1 MKIKTT
7 IQSILFFFIF
17 LVLFFTYYYLPGK
30 YSNVIKVENT
40 QITNVEKQEK
50 KQNAKNTFT
59 NTEYKSM
66 DNKGQIFTTKAV
78 ESFVYQDKPDLIHLI
93 DPHSFTKLE
102 KDQSIIE
109 ILSKKGL
116 YDKKEK
122 VTHYNEKVVIKNK
135 SYLINADS
143 AQHYGKKNLIFIN
156 GNVVMK
162 DLTMG
167 LSHIA
172 YCDIVE
178 INTLTNDA
186 IAYMYSKYDKV
197 IAKKFK

>member
-17 LVLFFTYYYLPGK
+17 FILFYTYYYFPSK

-40 QITNVEKQEK
+40 KITTIDKYEK
-50 KQNAKNTFT
+50 KEIAKNTFT
-59 NTEYKSM
+59 NTEYKST
-66 DNKGQIFTTKAV
+66 DNKGQVFTTKAA
-78 ESFVYQDKPDLIHLI
+78 ESFIYQDTPDLIHLI
-93 DPHSFTKLE
+93 NPHSFTNLE
-102 KDQSIIE
+102 TDKSIIE
-109 ILSKKGL
+109 IFAKKGL
-116 YDKKEK
+116 FDKKEK
-122 VTHYNEKVVIKNK
+122 TTHYNDKVVIKNK
-135 SYLINADS
+135 NYLINADS
-143 AQHYGKKNLIFIN
+143 AEYYGKKNLIFIN

-178 INTLTNDA
+178 IDTFTNDA

-197 IAKKFK
+197 ITKKFK

>member
-1 MKIKTT
+1 MKTKTK
-7 IQSILFFFIF
+7 IQSVLFFSVF
-17 LVLFFTYYYLPGK
+17 LVLFYTYYYLPGK
-30 YSNVIKVENT
+30 YSNVIKVEDTKIKTIN
-40 QITNVEKQEK
+40 KQEE

-59 NTEYKSM
+59 NTEYKSI
-66 DNKGQIFTTKAV
+66 DNKGQVFTTKAK
-78 ESFVYQDKPDLIHLI
+78 ESFIYQDKPDLIHLI
-93 DPHSFTKLE
+93 NPRSSTKLE

-109 ILSKKGL
+109 IFSKNGL

-122 VTHYNEKVVIKNK
+122 VTHYNDKVVIKNK
-135 SYLINADS
+135 NYLINADS
-143 AQHYGKKNLIFIN
+143 AKHYAKKNLIFIN

-186 IAYMYSKYDKV
+186 IAYMNSKSDKV

>member
-1 MKIKTT
+1 MKTKTK
-7 IQSILFFFIF
+7 IQSILFFSVF
-17 LVLFFTYYYLPGK
+17 LVLFYTYYYLPGK
-30 YSNVIKVENT
+30 YSNVIKVDDAK
-40 QITNVEKQEK
+40 ITTIDKQEQ

-59 NTEYKSM
+59 NTEYKSI
-66 DNKGQIFTTKAV
+66 DSKGQIFTTKAK
-78 ESFVYQDKPDLIHLI
+78 ESFIYQGESDLINLI

-109 ILSKKGL
+109 IFSKNGL

-122 VTHYNEKVVIKNK
+122 ITHYNNKVIIKNK
-135 SYLINADS
+135 NYLINADS
-143 AQHYGKKNLIFIN
+143 AKHYMKKNLILIN

-186 IAYMYSKYDKV
+186 IAYMNSKSDKV
-197 IAKKFK
+197 VAKKFK

>member
-1 MKIKTT
+1 MKTKTK
-7 IQSILFFFIF
+7 IQSILFFFVF
-17 LVLFFTYYYLPGK
+17 LILFYTYYYLPSK
-30 YSNVIKVENT
+30 YSNVIKVEDT
-40 QITNVEKQEK
+40 KTTIIDKQEQ
-50 KQNAKNTFT
+50 KQNAKSTFT
-59 NTEYKSM
+59 NTEYKSI
-66 DNKGQIFTTKAV
+66 DNKGQIFTTKAL
-78 ESFVYQDKPDLIHLI
+78 ESFIYQDNPDLIHLV

-109 ILSKKGL
+109 IFSKNGL
-116 YDKKEK
+116 YDKKDK
-122 VTHYNEKVVIKNK
+122 VTQYNDKVIIKNK
-135 SYLINADS
+135 NYLINADS
-143 AQHYGKKNLIFIN
+143 AKHYAKKNLIFIN

-178 INTLTNDA
+178 INTSTNDA
-186 IAYMYSKYDKV
+186 IAYMNSKSDKV